1 MTPPVFMIMALDAA
15 LGTIGIWSGGLRVD
29 APEQLGEVREAAQ
42 ELEEL
47 GYSTLWIGGS
57 PGIHQAAHILEA
69 TERATVGTSILSIW
83 NHEAADVAAQYAAL
97 PTGQRERFVLG
108 LGVSHGKLAERYAR
122 PYSAMKTYLDGLDGA
137 PVPLP
142 ASQRLLAA
150 LGPKML
156 ELSRDRAAGAVP
168 YLVTPEHTAQAR
180 ERLGAGAVL
189 APELKVVLDT
199 DLARARA
206 TARDFLALY
215 LALPNYTNN
224 LLRLGFEETDFADGG
239 SDRLVDA
246 LFALGD
252 GDAVRKRVDEFLA
265 AGADHLAVQAV
276 VPDQLNARL
285 PREQWRALADV
296 LALRG

>member
-1 MTPPVFMIMALDAA
+1 MAPPVFMIMALDTA
-15 LGTIGIWSGGLRVD
+15 LGTIGIWSGALRVD
-29 APEQLGEVREAAQ
+29 GPERLGEVGEAAR

-47 GYSTLWIGGS
+47 GYGTLWIGGS
-57 PGIHQAAHILEA
+57 PGVHQAAHLLEA
-69 TERATVGTSILSIW
+69 TERVTVGTSILSIW
-83 NHEAADVAAQYAAL
+83 TYEAADVAAQYAAL
-97 PTGQRERFVLG
+97 APALRERFVLG

-122 PYSAMKTYLDGLDGA
+122 PYSAMQTYLDGLDGA

-156 ELSRDRAAGAVP
+156 ELARDRAAGAVP

-189 APELKVVLDT
+189 APELKIVLDT
-199 DLARARA
+199 DPARARA
-206 TARDFLALY
+206 TAREFLSLY

-224 LLRLGFEETDFADGG
+224 LLRLGFEEADFADGG

-252 GDAVRKRVDEFLA
+252 GNAVRKRVDEFLA

-276 VPDQLNARL
+276 VPDQRNAPL
-285 PREQWRALADV
+285 PRAQWRELADI
-296 LALRG
+296 LPLKG